1 MHLRPPAARLLA
13 AGGALAL
20 ATVLSSCGFNYA
32 TDRVY
37 TPAEGTND
45 RTTDVDVLG
54 AVIVSG
60 QEGSGTFIAT
70 FANNVQDDSSTVD
83 AFAGAGDDADL
94 EVEGFEPIE
103 IRPGDMVNLADE
115 GGIVVRG
122 DFGPGDFV
130 HVELTFGDG
139 ESIEMDVP
147 ATPPCDE
154 FEGLDD
160 SAEGSTETYDCE
172 VAEPVGEHAEH

>member
-45 RTTDVDVLG
+45 RSTDVDVLG

-60 QEGSGTFIAT
+60 QDGSGTFIAT
-70 FANNVQDDSSTVD
+70 FSNNLQDKSSSVDSLE
-83 AFAGAGDDADL
+83 GAGDDTL
-94 EVEGFEPIE
+94 EVDEFEPIE
-103 IRPGDMVNLADE
+103 LQPGDMVNLADE

-130 HVELTFGDG
+130 HVLLTFGDG

-154 FEGLDD
+154 YVGLDD
-160 SAEGSTETYDCE
+160 SAEGSSEPYDCE
-172 VAEPVGEHAEH
+172 IGEPVGEHAEH